1 MMEQMR
7 VGFAAFAANQREGD
21 VAGTAYKGAFHPGT
35 GLTGGGAQAGTAGPI
50 RILLVD
56 DHQVVRSG
64 LRAFLSVFD
73 EFEFVGEASNGRDA
87 VALCPQCKPDVVLM
101 DLLMPEMNGAEATRE
116 IRRTC
121 PNVQIVVLT
130 SFREETLVEEALK
143 AGAIGYLLK
152 DVTADEL
159 ADAIHAAVVGKPTL
173 SPEATQA
180 LIHASLHGQPAAP
193 ELTEREREV
202 LRLMVAGD
210 SNPEIAK
217 KLIVSLSTVKFH
229 VSSILSKLG
238 AGSRTEAVSMALTSK
253 LIS

>member
-1 MMEQMR
+1 MEPGEGE
-7 VGFAAFAANQREGD
+7 VAGAAFND
-21 VAGTAYKGAFHPGT
+21 IYHPET
-35 GLTGGGAQAGTAGPI
+35 GIAGGGASTGGNRPI

-116 IRRTC
+116 IRRIC

-159 ADAIHAAVVGKPTL
+159 SDAIHAAVAGKPTL

-180 LIHASLHGQPAAP
+180 LIHASIHGQPAVP
-193 ELTEREREV
+193 ELTERERDV

-210 SNPEIAK
+210 SNPEIAR

-238 AGSRTEAVSMALTSK
+238 AGSRTEAVSMALTNR
-253 LIS
+253 LIP